1 MSFKYGPEGIRGN
14 IEAIGRHYPEGYI
27 ARVYHDKNWEENPE
41 VMRHLCDVYCKYHE
55 VVDLCPV
62 RKLAMHGQP
71 FLPKFGKLW
80 RFSPMADPLVAEF
93 HSRDLDSRP
102 TGREWAAVEEWL
114 RRDTIQ

>member
-1 MSFKYGPEGIRGN
+1 
-14 IEAIGRHYPEGYI
+14 
-27 ARVYHDKNWEENPE
+27 
-41 VMRHLCDVYCKYHE
+41 
-55 VVDLCPV
+55 
-62 RKLAMHGQP
+62 MHGQP

-114 RRDTIQ
+114 HRDTIQ